1 VNSNCISYLLVLV
14 MVRQS
19 SFCKR
24 HLRYNICQS
33 MLRNCCREC
42 MCTKV
47 CLVSNKQ
54 FLLAVDYAFLLGAQ
68 KYKASHGN
76 INI

>member
-1 VNSNCISYLLVLV
+1 
-14 MVRQS
+14 
-19 SFCKR
+19 
-24 HLRYNICQS
+24 
-33 MLRNCCREC
+33 